1 MSNASEGGMD
11 SAWGKLCRRK
21 VVQWGLAYAAGAWGL
36 LQGLQFLADTYD
48 WPSQVLRLVTLVLVL
63 ASARVPISTMR
74 TSNHWGCRV
83 SSTGAPGAVSGGVRS

>member
-1 MSNASEGGMD
+1 MSNAREGGMD
-11 SAWGKLCRRK
+11 SAWGKLRRRK

-48 WPSQVLRLVTLVLVL
+48 WPSQVFRLVTLAL
-63 ASARVPISTMR
+63 ASARVPISTTR